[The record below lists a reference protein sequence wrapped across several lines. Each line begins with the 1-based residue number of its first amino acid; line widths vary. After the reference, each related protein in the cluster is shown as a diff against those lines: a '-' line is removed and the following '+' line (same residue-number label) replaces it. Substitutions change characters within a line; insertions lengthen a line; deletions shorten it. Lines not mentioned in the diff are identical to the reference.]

1 MSQYKEIL
9 LSARPDGN
17 PIGPHLFEVVSKDI
31 PQPAAGELLVKQTHM
46 SMDPAMLGW
55 MMGWCVLTE
64 LGTSTIVEDAHP
76 PS

>member
-55 MMGWCVLTE
+55 MMPD
-64 LGTSTIVEDAHP
+64 EDSYIPPVALVPCACAHA
-76 PS
+76 